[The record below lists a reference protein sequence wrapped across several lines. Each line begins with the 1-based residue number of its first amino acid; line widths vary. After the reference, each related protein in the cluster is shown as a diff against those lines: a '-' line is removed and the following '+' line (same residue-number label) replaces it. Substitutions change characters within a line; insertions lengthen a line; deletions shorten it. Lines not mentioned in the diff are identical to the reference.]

1 MPSAPG
7 HSVILRMKLELR
19 SLSTKRST
27 LVNRQIVS
35 QRVKI
40 VGWMKWQTVQ
50 SFCCRRMH
58 SLSPEP
64 SSLLT
69 VEDGVGDEAAGRK
82 SYKITVLGNT
92 ALQGTQSYPSNDF
105 VIVWSG
111 AIPVCTT
118 TSHPFSNG
126 RVLHKSC
133 PRNQQSFYVH
143 SLAALS

>member
-1 MPSAPG
+1 MPSAPS
-7 HSVILRMKLELR
+7 HSVVLRMKLELR

-27 LVNRQIVS
+27 LVNRQILS

-40 VGWMKWQTVQ
+40 VSWMKWQTVQ

-58 SLSPEP
+58 SLSLEP

-69 VEDGVGDEAAGRK
+69 AENGVGDEAAGRK
-82 SYKITVLGNT
+82 SYKIKVPGKT
-92 ALQGTQSYPSNDF
+92 ALRGTQSYPSNDV

-118 TSHPFSNG
+118 TSHPFSNC
-126 RVLHKSC
+126 RVLSKSC
-133 PRNQQSFYVH
+133 PRNQRPSP
-143 SLAALS
+143 